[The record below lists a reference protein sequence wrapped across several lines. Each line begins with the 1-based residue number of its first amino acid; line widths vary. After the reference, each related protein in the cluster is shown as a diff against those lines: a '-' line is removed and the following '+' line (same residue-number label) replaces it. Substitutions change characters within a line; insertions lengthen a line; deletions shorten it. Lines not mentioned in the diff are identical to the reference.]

1 MTSAIGSIR
10 RVIYDFAAPSRIR
23 LLVYVGG
30 IEEDEMDTSLFIL
43 ASTPFI
49 CSLISWYPS

>member
-49 CSLISWYPS
+49 CSFVSWYPS